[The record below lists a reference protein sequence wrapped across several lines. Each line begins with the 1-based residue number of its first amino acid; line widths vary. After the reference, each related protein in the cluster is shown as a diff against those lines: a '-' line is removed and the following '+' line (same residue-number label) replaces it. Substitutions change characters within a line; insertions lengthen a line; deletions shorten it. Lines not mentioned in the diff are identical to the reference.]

1 MSERTRN
8 RPDPTD
14 AAARRAEDAPR
25 AGERSGVP
33 RRSVPGDTVAGGVR
47 ATRARAARAPGRDE
61 SAAAR
66 AMVAEALGRLSWGPF
81 LLAAS
86 HEGRKAAI
94 VARSACACGGEPPLV
109 CVAVKK
115 GHWIG
120 PVIRDSRRF
129 ALSLLGPR
137 DRVALRKFAEGARSR
152 DTESLE
158 WLATEDLA
166 HAGPVLLGASLALAC
181 DVVRRFDLDADC
193 ELYVGLIT
201 AARCTPESAQDA
213 ALRGV
218 ANVEAV
224 ASERGG
230 TDAHRANAVVADRV
244 ASATNEPP
252 PPAVIAAEYHQPGV

>member
-1 MSERTRN
+1 
-8 RPDPTD
+8 
-14 AAARRAEDAPR
+14 
-25 AGERSGVP
+25 
-33 RRSVPGDTVAGGVR
+33 
-47 ATRARAARAPGRDE
+47 
-61 SAAAR
+61 
-66 AMVAEALGRLSWGPF
+66 MVTEALGRLSWGPF

-120 PVIRDSRRF
+120 PVIRDARRF

-166 HAGPVLLGASLALAC
+166 HAGPVLQGASLALAC
-181 DVVRRFDLDADC
+181 DVVRRIDLDADC

-201 AARCTPESAQDA
+201 AARCAPERVDDA
-213 ALRGV
+213 APR
-218 ANVEAV
+218 EAAPREAG
-224 ASERGG
+224 ASEPG
-230 TDAHRANAVVADRV
+230 ASDRV
-244 ASATNEPP
+244 APSPKASEPP
-252 PPAVIAAEYHQPGV
+252 SSMGLATEYHQPIV